1 MAPTGIYSI
10 VLRTALHK
18 RMKTYCPMMLIQTPV
33 PILSLG
39 FLIALGC
46 SLLLGIAKSGIKGVA
61 VLIVTGLAL
70 VYGAR
75 ESTGILMPL
84 LICGD
89 IFAVIYY
96 KRHVEWVYLVKL
108 LPWMVIGVL
117 IGVVLGKDLPEDLFR
132 VGMALIILFS
142 VAMMYYWG
150 KKKNKKVPT
159 HWSFAASTG
168 LLAGFST
175 MVGNLAGAFSNIYF
189 LAIKLPKN
197 EFIGT
202 AAWLFF
208 IINLF
213 KVPFHIWVWETIN
226 LESLKISLTLIPA
239 VISGLLLGVFLV
251 KKINNDK
258 YRKLILIFTGL
269 GGLVILFQ

>member
-1 MAPTGIYSI
+1 MI
-10 VLRTALHK
+10 LL
-18 RMKTYCPMMLIQTPV
+18 LLLQTTV
-33 PILSLG
+33 PYLSLA
-39 FLIALGC
+39 FTIALGAA
-46 SLLLGIAKSGIKGVA
+46 LLLGIAKSGIKGLA

-70 VYGAR
+70 VYGAK

-89 IFAVIYY
+89 ILAVIYY
-96 KRHVEWVYLVKL
+96 KRHVKWIYLIKL
-108 LPWMVIGVL
+108 LPWMVLGVL
-117 IGVVLGKDLPEDLFR
+117 VGVVLGKDLPEDLFKS
-132 VGMALIILFS
+132 GMAVIILIS
-142 VAMMYYWG
+142 VVMMYYWER
-150 KKKNKKVPT
+150 KKDRKVPT
-159 HWSFAASTG
+159 HWSFAALMG
-168 LLAGFST
+168 MMAGFTT

-213 KVPFHIWVWETIN
+213 KVPFHIWSWGTIN
-226 LESLKISLTLIPA
+226 RASFQISLSLIPA
-239 VISGLLLGVFLV
+239 VIAGFCLGIFLV

-258 YRKLILIFTGL
+258 YRQLILLLTGL
-269 GGLVILFQ
+269 GGLAILLQ

>member
-1 MAPTGIYSI
+1 MI
-10 VLRTALHK
+10 LL
-18 RMKTYCPMMLIQTPV
+18 LLLQTTV
-33 PILSLG
+33 PYLSLA
-39 FLIALGC
+39 FTIALGAA
-46 SLLLGIAKSGIKGVA
+46 LLLGIAKSGIKGLA

-70 VYGAR
+70 VYGAK

-89 IFAVIYY
+89 ILAVIYY
-96 KRHVEWVYLVKL
+96 KRHVKWIYLIKL
-108 LPWMVIGVL
+108 LPWMVLGVL
-117 IGVVLGKDLPEDLFR
+117 VGVVLGKDLPEDLFKS
-132 VGMALIILFS
+132 GMAVIILIS
-142 VAMMYYWG
+142 VVIMYYWER
-150 KKKNKKVPT
+150 KKDRKVPT
-159 HWSFAASTG
+159 HWSFAALMG
-168 LLAGFST
+168 MMGGFST

-213 KVPFHIWVWETIN
+213 KVPFHIWSWGTIN
-226 LESLKISLTLIPA
+226 RTSFQISLSLIPA
-239 VISGLLLGVFLV
+239 VIAGFCLGIFLV

-258 YRKLILIFTGL
+258 YRQLILLLTGL
-269 GGLVILFQ
+269 GGLAILLQ

>member
-1 MAPTGIYSI
+1 M
-10 VLRTALHK
+10 
-18 RMKTYCPMMLIQTPV
+18 
-33 PILSLG
+33 SLA
-39 FLIALGC
+39 FTIALGAA
-46 SLLLGIAKSGIKGVA
+46 LLLGIAKSGIKGLA

-70 VYGAR
+70 VYGAK

-89 IFAVIYY
+89 ILAVIYY
-96 KRHVEWVYLVKL
+96 KRHVKWIYLIKL
-108 LPWMVIGVL
+108 LPWMVLGVL
-117 IGVVLGKDLPEDLFR
+117 VGVVLGKDLPEDLFKS
-132 VGMALIILFS
+132 GMAVIILIS
-142 VAMMYYWG
+142 VVIMYYWER
-150 KKKNKKVPT
+150 KKDRKVPT
-159 HWSFAASTG
+159 HWSFAALMG
-168 LLAGFST
+168 MMGGFST

-213 KVPFHIWVWETIN
+213 KVPFHIWSWGTIN
-226 LESLKISLTLIPA
+226 RTSFQISLSLIPA
-239 VISGLLLGVFLV
+239 VIAGFCLGTFLV

-258 YRKLILIFTGL
+258 YRQLILLLTGL
-269 GGLVILFQ
+269 GGLAILLQ